1 MSTPSPSPALR
12 STPLLAL
19 HEELGGRIVDFAG
32 WQLPIQ
38 YEGVIAE
45 HTACRTSA
53 VLFDVSHMATV
64 SLRGAPVEQL
74 AGAMETVTPGGIT
87 TLAPGAMRYCV
98 LTTDDGGVIDD
109 LMVTNNGDHLG
120 LVLNASRRDVDLAH
134 LRERLGGT
142 GGGIEVIEHTDVAL
156 LALQGPKAVDALAR
170 IAPGVADL
178 FFMEAARFDVDGV
191 EIAVS
196 RSGYTGEDG
205 VEITVGAD
213 DAEAF
218 ARRLLDQPEVSPAGL
233 GARDTLRLEAGL
245 CLYGND
251 LDLTTSPVEANL
263 RWTIPKRRRDAADF
277 PGADRILTEWEAG
290 PSRVR
295 VGLAPVGKRPLR
307 DGTELVDP
315 VTGEQVGVIT
325 SGGFGPTVD
334 RPVAMGYVAPELAA
348 VDTPLVAKS
357 RGKSYDVTVADL
369 PFSPHTYVRRPR

>member
-1 MSTPSPSPALR
+1 MSQPSDPVLR
-12 STPLLAL
+12 TTPLRDL
-19 HEELGGRIVDFAG
+19 HAELGGRLVDFAG
-32 WQLPIQ
+32 WELPIQ
-38 YEGVIAE
+38 FEGVIAE

-53 VLFDVSHMATV
+53 VLFDVSHMASV
-64 SLRGAPVEQL
+64 SLRGAPIDEL
-74 AGAMETVTPGGIT
+74 AEAMERVTPGGIT

-98 LTTDDGGVIDD
+98 LTTDDGGIIDD

-134 LRERLGGT
+134 LRDRLS
-142 GGGIEVIEHTDVAL
+142 GIEVVEHTDTAL
-156 LALQGPKAVDALAR
+156 LALQGPRAVDALAR
-170 IAPGVADL
+170 LAPGVAEL
-178 FFMEAARFDVDGV
+178 FFMEAGRFDVDGI
-191 EIAVS
+191 EIGVS

-205 VEITVGAD
+205 VEIAVDAA
-213 DAEAF
+213 DAEQL
-218 ARRLLDQPEVSPAGL
+218 ARRLLDQPEVTPAGL

-263 RWTIPKRRRDAADF
+263 RWTIPTRRRDAGDF
-277 PGADRILTEWEAG
+277 PGAERILTEWEAG

-307 DGTELVDP
+307 DGTELLDP

-334 RPVAMGYVAPELAA
+334 RPVAMGYVAPELATTG
-348 VDTPLVAKS
+348 TPLVAQS
-357 RGKSYDVTVADL
+357 RGRAYDVAVADL